1 VTDKDTGDAPPETPS
16 INTFS
21 WDVYHIENY
30 FVNPK
35 YVTEVLAALSVNNPP
50 SEEAVTDE
58 LRECARETMPQL
70 LRHELAEY
78 ANSALI
84 KAINTGTDPSK
95 GDLVAELSE
104 AVQRSVARVT
114 KASTVDV
121 GESGIRTREA
131 QLRSKYEKSLAD
143 GTWVS
148 VFRGRDVLKR
158 FAGRRAQS
166 VSYEMFRNL
175 IVSRM
180 RDDGFQPPGMKTVI
194 NAILKD

>member
-1 VTDKDTGDAPPETPS
+1 
-16 INTFS
+16 
-21 WDVYHIENY
+21 
-30 FVNPK
+30 
-35 YVTEVLAALSVNNPP
+35 
-50 SEEAVTDE
+50 
-58 LRECARETMPQL
+58 MPQL

-114 KASTVDV
+114 KASTLDL

-131 QLRSKYEKSLAD
+131 QLRSKYETSLAD

-158 FAGRRAQS
+158 FAGRRAPG
-166 VSYEMFRNL
+166 VSYEIFRNL

-180 RDDGFQPPGMKTVI
+180 RDDGFHPPGMKTVI
-194 NAILKD
+194 DAILKD